1 MVERRLTAEVMGPNP
16 ILLFFSY
23 SKLDAKNSASFMEED
38 VFRRTKG
45 DFYDALQ

>member
-16 ILLFFSY
+16 ILFFFY

-45 DFYDALQ
+45 DFLR